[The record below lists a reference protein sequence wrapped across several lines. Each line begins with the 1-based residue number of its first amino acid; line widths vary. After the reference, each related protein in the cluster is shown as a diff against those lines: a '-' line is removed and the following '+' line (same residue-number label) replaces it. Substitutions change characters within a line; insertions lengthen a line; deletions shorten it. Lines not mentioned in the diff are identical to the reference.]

1 MSDEVELHA
10 AWAEVVA
17 PGRRSD
23 EWFDEVV
30 GRHRQPHRRYHGVRH
45 VVWVLRHVREL
56 EAAVVDCAGPEYD
69 GGAVTVAAFFHD
81 AVYDPTAS
89 DNEERSAVLADRALR
104 VLEWA
109 TQRRDRVVALVRA
122 TAGHL
127 GPVTPTADATAT
139 ERAVLV
145 DADLAVLGSDS
156 ASYTAY
162 ATGVRAEY
170 GHLPDEAWVR
180 GRGDVLRRLLGRAT
194 LFETAPARQWWEH
207 SARANLT
214 AELAGLDD
222 LSRGG

>member
-1 MSDEVELHA
+1 ML
-10 AWAEVVA
+10 
-17 PGRRSD
+17 G
-23 EWFDEVV
+23 
-30 GRHRQPHRRYHGVRH
+30 
-45 VVWVLRHVREL
+45 
-56 EAAVVDCAGPEYD
+56 
-69 GGAVTVAAFFHD
+69 
-81 AVYDPTAS
+81 
-89 DNEERSAVLADRALR
+89 
-104 VLEWA
+104 WA
-109 TQRRDRVVALVRA
+109 TQRRDRVAALVRA

-194 LFETAPARQWWEH
+194 LFETAPARQWWER

-214 AELAGLDD
+214 AELAGLDAV
-222 LSRGG
+222 SRGG